1 MNDLL
6 NYGLLVFTS
15 FFTLIN
21 PVSIMP
27 VFLGLTTEIDEKK
40 RVEIARR
47 AVIAAFLIIVA
58 FAFSG
63 QFLFKFFHISVDSLR
78 IVGGVIFFVIG
89 FDMLNA
95 RLSPIKGNPEEINT
109 AARDIAITPL
119 AIPMLCGPGS
129 ITNAI
134 VLMED
139 AHTLAYKAVFVIA
152 LAVMISI
159 TYVSLA
165 SASKIMRYLGQT
177 GLNVMLRL
185 MGLIVMVI
193 AVEFFLSGI
202 RPFLLDVLGR

>member
-1 MNDLL
+1 
-6 NYGLLVFTS
+6 
-15 FFTLIN
+15 
-21 PVSIMP
+21 
-27 VFLGLTTEIDEKK
+27 
-40 RVEIARR
+40 
-47 AVIAAFLIIVA
+47 
-58 FAFSG
+58 
-63 QFLFKFFHISVDSLR
+63 
-78 IVGGVIFFVIG
+78 
-89 FDMLNA
+89 
-95 RLSPIKGNPEEINT
+95 
-109 AARDIAITPL
+109 
-119 AIPMLCGPGS
+119 
-129 ITNAI
+129 
-134 VLMED
+134 MED